1 MLFDILKEKFL
12 TKYVD
17 TSLDLSKALISLDS
31 FFFSIALN
39 KEDPIKPQPKTQ
51 ILLNINNFL

>member
-1 MLFDILKEKFL
+1 MFSLIKEKFL
-12 TKYVD
+12 AKYIE
-17 TSLDLSKALISLDS
+17 TSLDLSKALISFDS
-31 FFFSIALN
+31 FFFSIALS